1 MATST
6 NYGWAE
12 PDNSSLVKNG
22 AADIRTLGDAIDTS
36 LWNVGFGQAGK
47 NKIINGDYA
56 INQRSFTSTTT
67 SGTYGFDRWALG
79 AVDGTTTYSAQ
90 TFTVG
95 TAPVAGYEGKNFARV
110 VTTGQTLPSAAS
122 HLLQRI
128 ESSRTFAG
136 QTVTYS
142 FWAKAATGTP
152 KVAIEFT
159 RNYGTGGS
167 PTAQE
172 RIYFGQVTLSTS
184 WARYS
189 LTASIPSLSGKTLG
203 TDNDGFLSPFF
214 WVSAGSDY
222 NARLGSLG
230 IQSNTFDF
238 WGAQAEYGSKMTPF
252 QLAGGGDPQSE
263 LAMCQRY
270 FWREYGGTNSPT
282 IPVSYTVN
290 SATIGGNN
298 PVTMRTAPSITSTYI
313 NANYG
318 TTWGFSQPTRA
329 ACTKTGSVS
338 ENYFGTPNTW
348 AICYDGGT
356 FTPTP
361 TGFQGSASSYF
372 QASAEL

>member
-1 MATST
+1 MALSPE
-6 NYGWAE
+6 YGWPE

-22 AADIRTLGDAIDTS
+22 AQDIRALGDAIDTS
-36 LWNVGFGQAGK
+36 VWNLGYGQAGK
-47 NKIINGDYA
+47 NKIINGDFT

-67 SGTYGFDRWALG
+67 SGAFGFDRWSLG

-90 TFTVG
+90 TFTIG
-95 TAPVAGYEGKNFARV
+95 AAPVAGYEGKNFARI

-122 HLLQRI
+122 HLVQKI

-159 RNYGTGGS
+159 RNYGSGGS

-184 WARYS
+184 WTRYS
-189 LTASIPSLSGKTLG
+189 LTAAIPSLTGKTLG

-238 WGAQAEYGSKMTPF
+238 WGAQCEYGSKATPF
-252 QLAGGGDPQSE
+252 QTATGTIQGE
-263 LAMCQRY
+263 LAACQRY
-270 FWREYGGTNSPT
+270 YEKSYDLATVPGTSTFNGIYWASG
-282 IPVSYTVN
+282 SGA
-290 SATIGGNN
+290 SATTGYLNTALRYQVRKRGV
-298 PVTMRTAPSITSTYI
+298 PSVTFWDAVG
-313 NANYG
+313 NAN
-318 TTWGFSQPTRA
+318 
-329 ACTKTGSVS
+329 ACTRSTLGVGDNNNQSVTSGQIGETGQNVYST
-338 ENYFGTPNTW
+338 GTSNT
-348 AICYDGGT
+348 T
-356 FTPTP
+356 FM
-361 TGFQGSASSYF
+361 FHYV
-372 QASAEL
+372 ASAEL